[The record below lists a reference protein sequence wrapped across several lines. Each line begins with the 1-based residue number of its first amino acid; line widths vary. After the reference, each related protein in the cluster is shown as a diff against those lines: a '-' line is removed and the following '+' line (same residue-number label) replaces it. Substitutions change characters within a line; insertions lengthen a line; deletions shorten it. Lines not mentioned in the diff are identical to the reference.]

1 MELIFSSAVE
11 YTSLEDAVA
20 VAEYVLEKG
29 LAGVMTWDVNRDCRY
44 VSIDTGRQQGQSL
57 VTQYLDKNKTP
68 FD

>member
-1 MELIFSSAVE
+1 M
-11 YTSLEDAVA
+11 A

-44 VSIDTGRQQGQSL
+44 VSIDTGRQQGHSL